1 MVIKSSTTYPPEAAV
16 RAKFHRTVRTT
27 GIALTLALSAG
38 IVLGASPASAETTS
52 IKTMLRYHG
61 DRFPSMSAAQDETR
75 PAADAACFKRYGYRA
90 REIKPSSFYGLQAKG
105 GTNWY
110 QFWTC
115 YSN

>member
-1 MVIKSSTTYPPEAAV
+1 M

-38 IVLGASPASAETTS
+38 LVLGVSPASAASFS
-52 IKTMLRYHG
+52 IKTTLRYHG
-61 DRFPSMSAAQDETR
+61 DRFPSQSAAQDETR
-75 PAADAACFKRYGYRA
+75 PAADAACFKKYGYRA
-90 REIKPSSFYGLQAKG
+90 REIKPGAFYGLQANG
-105 GTNWY
+105 GTNWH